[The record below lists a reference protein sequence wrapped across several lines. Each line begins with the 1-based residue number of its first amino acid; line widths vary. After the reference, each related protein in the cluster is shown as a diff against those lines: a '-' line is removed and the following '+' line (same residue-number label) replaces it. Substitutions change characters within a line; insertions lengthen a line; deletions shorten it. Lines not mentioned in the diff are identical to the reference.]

1 MTYGAVQY
9 TECVFC
15 WHQSCLNTQEAQL
28 LLTDFSLLV
37 NLESVYLALLS
48 RRNSWWGIKVLSFYM
63 TFLLELVLDSKFGL
77 HIAEL
82 RPSTCVFIQQT
93 CLRIRCVQGTGS
105 GPPVCI
111 GCVWFEKL
119 QFVFCVNDLL
129 CLLLEITFVTQTY
142 SNTREVY
149 ICCMKSRTLSW
160 YTLENIHLNLN
171 I

>member
-1 MTYGAVQY
+1 MTYGVVQY

-28 LLTDFSLLV
+28 LLTDISLLV
-37 NLESVYLALLS
+37 NLESIYLALLS
-48 RRNSWWGIKVLSFYM
+48 WRNSWWVIKVLSFYM
-63 TFLLELVLDSKFGL
+63 IFLLEIVLDSKFGL

-105 GPPVCI
+105 GPPVCM

-119 QFVFCVNDLL
+119 HSFSSVLMISCVFYL
-129 CLLLEITFVTQTY
+129 
-142 SNTREVY
+142 
-149 ICCMKSRTLSW
+149 KSHYL
-160 YTLENIHLNLN
+160 
-171 I
+171 